1 MSKPATNEAEQKGEK
16 SDVQPRAF
24 TIGHTLK
31 MLPISRSHL
40 YSLALKGEVRLI
52 KVGNRTLLPASELER
67 LLSGGSAQ

>member
-1 MSKPATNEAEQKGEK
+1 
-16 SDVQPRAF
+16 
-24 TIGHTLK
+24 